1 MLRWSV
7 LLVGLASS
15 GCVLGDGI
23 DLPSTSG
30 DGNGPTAG
38 EDLSPDDGGLT
49 DGGSNGP
56 PNDMGSPA
64 GSGGSPCCEEPP
76 PGDAGSFG
84 GEAP

>member
-7 LLVGLASS
+7 LLIGLASS

-30 DGNGPTAG
+30 DGNGPTTG
-38 EDLSPDDGGLT
+38 EGSAPDDGLT

-56 PNDMGSPA
+56 PNDAGEPA

-76 PGDAGSFG
+76 VGDAGSFG
-84 GEAP
+84 GETP